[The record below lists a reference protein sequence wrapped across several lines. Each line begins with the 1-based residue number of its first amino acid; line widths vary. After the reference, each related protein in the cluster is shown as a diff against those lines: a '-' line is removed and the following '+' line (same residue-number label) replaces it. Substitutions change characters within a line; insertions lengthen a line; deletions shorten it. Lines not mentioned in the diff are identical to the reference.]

1 MIAAASAMP
10 WLDPQFKL
18 EHVPF
23 SLQELD
29 RIVDRVSLG
38 AMVDVPVVES
48 YTSVVTTDTLVDI
61 VKGCSLTNQAI
72 DFIGDLIEASGGA
85 LLCHG
90 LSGGNGVILLGCVA
104 RAGRQSPLA

>member
-38 AMVDVPVVES
+38 AMVDVPIVES

-61 VKGCSLTNQAI
+61 VKGRSLTNQAV
-72 DFIGDLIEASGGA
+72 DFIGDLIEASGGRCYVMGSVA
-85 LLCHG
+85 ATELYS
-90 LSGGNGVILLGCVA
+90 SGVWPELEDN
-104 RAGRQSPLA
+104 PH